1 MVISAWPKL
10 IAIILLLA
18 ALGSAA
24 LGLSGGLSSPT
35 PAAAQTPTTDYDANN
50 NGLIEIRSLAQL
62 DAIRHDLDGNGD
74 ATHADYVAA
83 FDNRDTNAASR
94 MGCPNGA
101 CTGYELM
108 ADLAFANTTTSN
120 WDPIGN
126 FSATLDGNGHT
137 ITGLYVD
144 TTGNAG
150 LFRELSA
157 SARIR
162 NLGLIEPW
170 VQVNSLGGQLGALV
184 GHANA
189 GSVIDSV
196 YVQDGAIVIGN
207 GLSQAGG
214 LAGKT
219 LGTIHASYATN
230 VDLRTTDPCNGC
242 NSLKLGGL
250 VGQMDAPAAVI
261 ASYAAATNTVLLT
274 SGSHIG
280 GLVGSAE
287 AVDADV
293 PVITDSYCDTDVG
306 PNDCLAA
313 STGVTLTVDGK
324 TTAQLQAPT
333 GYTGPYEHWNLD
345 LDANDVPD
353 YLWNFGAAGQY
364 PKLNTPAQR
373 AALIPAPADYDAND
387 NGLIDVASLNQ
398 LHALRWDLDGNGA
411 PTAAAA
417 NAYRTAFP
425 GGDTTPANRMGCPE
439 GACAGYELTQNLTFP
454 AETGSP
460 YTPWTPIGGRL
471 NTTFDGNGYTLSN
484 LRISLTAGTNVALG
498 LFRYLGGSGYIR
510 DVGLINP
517 AVTSTRIDNTDLGD
531 IGALVGRVDRGG
543 RIDNSYV
550 LGGRIHTDGEDANQ
564 GGLVGYNLGRI
575 RASYSTAEVT
585 ADGARENIYSGGLV
599 GYLFAG
605 SITASYAAGPLPGN
619 PNAANNTYFAALAG
633 YVSNSGSISDSYC
646 DNQTS
651 MRTQANCVGGTYLAG
666 TIDATATTTAN
677 LQTPTDYTGIY
688 AEWNLD
694 LDNNL
699 WPDHPWDFGTASQYP
714 KLNTPAQRAA
724 LTPALIDYDA
734 NNNGLIDIAS
744 IAQLDAVRYDLDG
757 DGVPAST
764 TPYEAAYPNR
774 HRATS
779 TRMGCPAGACTG
791 YELAADL
798 TFPTSGDY
806 ANWTPIGGSDGF
818 IATFDGGGHTLT
830 GLNVSA
836 TGVAAL
842 FVRIGDSVGTATG
855 TVKNLGLIN
864 PAITTSGSGGENQ
877 GALAATIG
885 SRGLVENS
893 YVRGGTITVSGA
905 SNRGG
910 GLAGQN
916 NGLIRASY
924 STASVVATGDPAG
937 LRLGGLVGLGVTGQI
952 VASYAAG
959 VVTPGTNANS
969 IANSGGLVGRSTG
982 ANDTITNSYCD
993 LGVSTRSDCVGTT
1006 ADSSA
1011 AAAAGHTTAEL
1022 QTPTDYTGIYVDWNL
1037 DPDGDFIANNPWY
1050 FGGATDYPRTWPE
1063 RPAGAPADYD
1073 ANNNNL
1079 IDITNVAQ
1087 LYAMRADP
1095 DGDGRPATGT
1105 ANAYQLGYPDP
1116 ANGAMGCPGDCAG
1129 YELRANLTLPA
1140 TTTGAYNP
1148 WAPPVAPLTT
1158 VFDGNG
1164 HTIAGLNIVGSIDAG
1179 LFGTVGAPGV
1189 IRDVGLISPSVTA
1202 QIPVRFAG
1210 PVGALAARNNGRIDS
1225 SYVQGGSVTYE
1236 ITATGAIA
1244 GAPAAGG
1251 LVGNNRGLIRA
1262 SYAAAVAVSNTG
1274 TTPTLAA
1281 KIGGLVGEH
1290 SSGEIIASYAAPG
1303 ELAGFSTLTPNIGGL
1318 IGEITGTVR
1327 GIVNSYCD
1335 TTTTTDCAG
1344 AVPLTTWPP
1353 YTDPGQTSAQLQTP
1367 TGYTGI
1373 YQNWNLDLDGD
1384 HNLDYPWN
1392 FGATTS
1398 YPALNTPTQR
1408 ANAVPPR
1415 RDYDRNNNNLIEI
1428 SSLAQLDAIR
1438 YDPDGD
1444 GNPQTENAA
1453 AYGTA
1458 FAGRAAGLDG
1468 RMGCP
1473 VRCLGYE
1480 LTQDLAFDTS
1490 TPANWTPIPE
1500 YNAMLEGNS
1509 HTITGANIVV
1519 AAAGRNAGF
1528 IERLQFA
1535 GTSTPLGIDPN
1546 LAGGRTEP
1554 AIRNLGLVDF
1564 NVTSTVAN
1572 TDNGILVGYAGP
1584 RTVITGAYSRG
1595 GRISIATSNTR
1606 AGGLVGQL
1614 QGTIRASYSRAAVHA
1629 PDGLSNL
1636 YVGGL
1641 VGRVDDGDI
1650 IASYA
1655 AGPVTGPATTNV
1667 GGLAGA
1673 VSGRGGRITVTDSY
1687 CDSEATTQS
1696 NCFGFIDNG
1705 TSIALTT
1712 ATMQGTT
1719 GYTGFYENWNLDL
1732 DGDGRPDNPWN
1743 FGTAEDYPEPGATS
1757 LDSPP
1762 PGGPRF
1768 ASPPQDTPYNPA
1780 LDHPE
1785 IYQNDRHEMT
1795 ATCDV
1800 QYNAEGQP
1808 ETSQITF
1815 NLGTYQGQVIL
1826 HLAQWNGEY
1835 FTSYES
1841 LGIDMPPFQRDGQ
1854 TATVRVTTN
1863 PANTRFLLDSVSPT
1877 TNLVLGYADC
1887 HTDDATGTAAAA
1899 ADSDAATSTA
1909 TAAGETADTS
1919 TPAAPKVYT
1928 NDRYEMTA
1936 SCAVTNDAE
1945 GIPTSSRITFNL
1957 GNYTGQV
1964 ILSISLWN
1972 GEYYASLDSHGLDA
1986 PLLERDGQAATVQV
2000 TTNPAETRFLLDGTP
2015 NGLRTNLLLGYA
2027 DCHTAGE

>member
-1 MVISAWPKL
+1 MAMTTIPKL
-10 IAIILLLA
+10 IALLVLLA
-18 ALGSAA
+18 ALGGVA
-24 LGLSGGLSSPT
+24 LGLSGGLSSPS

-74 ATHADYVAA
+74 ATHADYIAA
-83 FDNRDTNAASR
+83 FPDRDTNAASR
-94 MGCPNGA
+94 MGCPGGA
-101 CTGYELM
+101 CAGYELM

-120 WDPIGN
+120 WAPIGN

-137 ITGLYVD
+137 ITGLYID
-144 TTGNAG
+144 TSGNAG

-219 LGTIHASYATN
+219 LGTIRASYATN

-324 TTAQLQAPT
+324 TTAELQTPT
-333 GYTGPYEHWNLD
+333 AYTGIYEHWNLD

-373 AALIPAPADYDAND
+373 AALTPAPADYDAND
-387 NGLIDVASLNQ
+387 NGLIEVASLNQ
-398 LHALRWDLDGNGA
+398 LHALRYDLDGNGD

-425 GGDTTPANRMGCPE
+425 GGDTATSSRTGLMGCPPS
-439 GACAGYELTQNLTFP
+439 GCAGYELTQSLTFP
-454 AETGSP
+454 AETSSP
-460 YTPWTPIGGRL
+460 YNPWTPIEGL
-471 NTTFDGNGYTLSN
+471 DTVFNGQGHTLTN
-484 LRISLTAGTNVALG
+484 LRVNFNGWAG
-498 LFRYLGGSGYIR
+498 LFGSVGGTGRIR
-510 DVGLINP
+510 DVGLIN
-517 AVTSTRIDNTDLGD
+517 ANVTSTTVTSRAA
-531 IGALVGRVDRGG
+531 GALAGNLDNDGVVETSYAQGG
-543 RIDNSYV
+543 RIVTTGGGGSNNGWVGGLIGSAGRSTIRSSYSSATV
-550 LGGRIHTDGEDANQ
+550 DATQ
-564 GGLVGYNLGRI
+564 SSGISLGGLVGTLNGAVIDSYAYGPVLNT
-575 RASYSTAEVT
+575 ASGNS
-585 ADGARENIYSGGLV
+585 SGGLI
-599 GYLFAG
+599 GNGAADG
-605 SITASYAAGPLPGN
+605 SAEN
-619 PNAANNTYFAALAG
+619 
-633 YVSNSGSISDSYC
+633 SYC
-646 DNQTS
+646 NLAVGPQTACMGARS
-651 MRTQANCVGGTYLAG
+651 NFFTGNV
-666 TIDATATTTAN
+666 TAQTAAD

-688 AEWNLD
+688 EEWNLD

-757 DGVPAST
+757 DGVPASS

-779 TRMGCPAGACTG
+779 TRMGCPAGACAG
-791 YELAADL
+791 YELTADL
-798 TFPTSGDY
+798 TFPTSGDHS
-806 ANWTPIGGSDGF
+806 NWDPIGGSDGF

-855 TVKNLGLIN
+855 TVKNLGLVN
-864 PAITTSGSGGENQ
+864 PTITTSGSGGENQ

-993 LGVSTRSDCVGTT
+993 LGVSTRSDCVGNT
-1006 ADSSA
+1006 ADSST

-1050 FGGATDYPRTWPE
+1050 FGSATDYPRTWLE

-1079 IDITNVAQ
+1079 IDITTVAQ

-1105 ANAYQLGYPDP
+1105 AQAYQLGYPDP

-1129 YELRANLTLPA
+1129 YELRADLTLPA

-1179 LFGTVGAPGV
+1179 LFGQVGVSGV
-1189 IRDVGLISPSVTA
+1189 IRDVGLLEPSVTA
-1202 QIPVRFAG
+1202 QTPLRYGFAFAG
-1210 PVGALAARNNGRIDS
+1210 GLAAWNHGQIHS
-1225 SYVQGGSVTYE
+1225 SYVQGGRVTVD
-1236 ITATGAIA
+1236 AIDA
-1244 GAPAAGG
+1244 VSAASPVAGG
-1251 LVGNNRGLIRA
+1251 LVGRNIGGIQASYATAAVSNTGTNPTLAANIGGLVGSNQGGEIRA
-1262 SYAAAVAVSNTG
+1262 SYAAGAATG
-1274 TTPTLAA
+1274 
-1281 KIGGLVGEH
+1281 
-1290 SSGEIIASYAAPG
+1290 SSVM
-1303 ELAGFSTLTPNIGGL
+1303 TPNVGGL
-1318 IGEITGTVR
+1318 IGQATGDAQR
-1327 GIVNSYCD
+1327 IVNSYCD
-1335 TTTTTDCAG
+1335 TTTTTGCVGSALN
-1344 AVPLTTWPP
+1344 VFPPLTV
-1353 YTDPGQTSAQLQTP
+1353 PGQTSAQLQTP

-1373 YQNWNLDLDGD
+1373 YRNWNLDLDGD
-1384 HNLDYPWN
+1384 LNLDYPWN

-1408 ANAVPPR
+1408 ANAIPPR

-1444 GNPQTENAA
+1444 GNPQPAGA
-1453 AYGTA
+1453 SAYGTA

-1480 LTQDLAFDTS
+1480 LTADLVFATGS
-1490 TPANWTPIPE
+1490 NPYNPWTPIPE

-1509 HTITGANIVV
+1509 HTITGANIAVS
-1519 AAAGRNAGF
+1519 AAGRNAGF

-1546 LAGGRTEP
+1546 LAGGRTVP

-1584 RTVITGAYSRG
+1584 RTELTGVYSRG

-1606 AGGLVGQL
+1606 VGGLVGQL

-1743 FGTAEDYPEPGATS
+1743 FGTAEGLPRARRHVAGLPAPRRPPLRVAAARHALQPGPGPPRNLPKRPPRNNGNVQRPVQRRRPTRNQHDNLQPGRLPGPGNPPPRPMERRILHQLRIPGASTR
-1757 LDSPP
+1757 PP
-1762 PGGPRF
+1762 
-1768 ASPPQDTPYNPA
+1768 
-1780 LDHPE
+1780 
-1785 IYQNDRHEMT
+1785 
-1795 ATCDV
+1795 
-1800 QYNAEGQP
+1800 
-1808 ETSQITF
+1808 
-1815 NLGTYQGQVIL
+1815 
-1826 HLAQWNGEY
+1826 
-1835 FTSYES
+1835 
-1841 LGIDMPPFQRDGQ
+1841 
-1854 TATVRVTTN
+1854 
-1863 PANTRFLLDSVSPT
+1863 
-1877 TNLVLGYADC
+1877 
-1887 HTDDATGTAAAA
+1887 
-1899 ADSDAATSTA
+1899 STA
-1909 TAAGETADTS
+1909 TAK
-1919 TPAAPKVYT
+1919 PPPC
-1928 NDRYEMTA
+1928 R
-1936 SCAVTNDAE
+1936 
-1945 GIPTSSRITFNL
+1945 
-1957 GNYTGQV
+1957 
-1964 ILSISLWN
+1964 
-1972 GEYYASLDSHGLDA
+1972 
-1986 PLLERDGQAATVQV
+1986 
-2000 TTNPAETRFLLDGTP
+2000 
-2015 NGLRTNLLLGYA
+2015 
-2027 DCHTAGE
+2027 

>member
-1 MVISAWPKL
+1 MAMTTIPKL
-10 IAIILLLA
+10 IALLVLLA
-18 ALGSAA
+18 ALGGVA

-83 FDNRDTNAASR
+83 FDNRDTNPASR
-94 MGCPNGA
+94 MGCPGGVCA
-101 CTGYELM
+101 GYELM
-108 ADLAFANTTTSN
+108 ANLAFANTTTSN

-137 ITGLYVD
+137 ITGLYID
-144 TTGNAG
+144 TSGNAG

-219 LGTIHASYATN
+219 LGTIRASYATN

-333 GYTGPYEHWNLD
+333 GYTGLYEHWNLD

-387 NGLIDVASLNQ
+387 NGLIDVASLSQ
-398 LHALRWDLDGNGA
+398 LHALRWDLDGNGD
-411 PTAAAA
+411 PTAAGA

-425 GGDTTPANRMGCPE
+425 GGDANPATRMGCPE

-454 AETGSP
+454 AETSSP
-460 YTPWTPIGGRL
+460 YTPWTPIGGQL
-471 NTTFDGNGYTLSN
+471 NTTFHGNGYTLSDMKVD
-484 LRISLTAGTNVALG
+484 SSGDNVHAG
-498 LFRYLGGSGYIR
+498 LFRVLGGSGYIR

-517 AVTSTRIDNTDLGD
+517 AVTSTMTGAMATSAGNV
-531 IGALVGRVDRGG
+531 GALVGRIETGG
-543 RIDNSYV
+543 RVDYSYAQ
-550 LGGRIHTDGEDANQ
+550 GGRIHITGDSAPV
-564 GGLVGYNLGRI
+564 GGLVGLSRGVI
-575 RASYSTAEVT
+575 RASYATAEL
-585 ADGARENIYSGGLV
+585 IPGGGSSVYAGSLV
-599 GYLFAG
+599 GWVRNAG
-605 SITASYAAGPLPGN
+605 RITVSYAAGPVTGTPSADN
-619 PNAANNTYFAALAG
+619 SHFAGLVGAVTHGAT
-633 YVSNSGSISDSYC
+633 VSLSYC
-646 DNQTS
+646 DSQATT
-651 MRTQANCVGGTYLAG
+651 RTQSNCAGETAGAG

-688 AEWNLD
+688 EEWNLD
-694 LDNNL
+694 LDGNL

-734 NNNGLIDIAS
+734 DNNGLIEIAS

-798 TFPTSGDY
+798 TFPTSGDHS
-806 ANWTPIGGSDGF
+806 NWTPIGGSDGF

-855 TVKNLGLIN
+855 TVKNLGLVN
-864 PAITTSGSGGENQ
+864 PTIATSGSGGENL

-885 SRGLVENS
+885 SRGIVENS

-924 STASVVATGDPAG
+924 STAAIVADGDPAG
-937 LRLGGLVGLGVTGQI
+937 LRLGGLVGLGVTGDI

-959 VVTPGTNANS
+959 VVTPGTDANS

-993 LGVSTRSDCVGTT
+993 LGVSTRSGCVGTT

-1037 DPDGDFIANNPWY
+1037 DPDGNFIANNPWY
-1050 FGGATDYPRTWPE
+1050 FGSATDYPRTWQE

-1105 ANAYQLGYPDP
+1105 AQAYQLGYPDP

-1129 YELRANLTLPA
+1129 YELRADLTLPA

-1158 VFDGNG
+1158 TFDGNG
-1164 HTIAGLNIVGSIDAG
+1164 HTIAGLNIVGSIDVG
-1179 LFGTVGAPGV
+1179 LFGQVGVSGV
-1189 IRDVGLISPSVTA
+1189 IRDVGLLEPSVTA
-1202 QIPVRFAG
+1202 ATPLRFGFAFAG
-1210 PVGALAARNNGRIDS
+1210 GLAAWNHGQIHS
-1225 SYVQGGSVTYE
+1225 SYVQGGRVTVD
-1236 ITATGAIA
+1236 AIDA
-1244 GAPAAGG
+1244 VSAASPVAGG
-1251 LVGNNRGLIRA
+1251 LVGRNIGGIQASYATAAVSNTGTNPTLAANIGGLVGSNQGGEIRA
-1262 SYAAAVAVSNTG
+1262 SYAAGAATG
-1274 TTPTLAA
+1274 
-1281 KIGGLVGEH
+1281 
-1290 SSGEIIASYAAPG
+1290 SSVM
-1303 ELAGFSTLTPNIGGL
+1303 TPNVGGL
-1318 IGEITGTVR
+1318 IGQATGDAQR
-1327 GIVNSYCD
+1327 IVNSYCD
-1335 TTTTTDCAG
+1335 TTTTTDCVGSALN
-1344 AVPLTTWPP
+1344 VFPPLTV
-1353 YTDPGQTSAQLQTP
+1353 PGQTSAQLQTP

-1384 HNLDYPWN
+1384 LNLDYPWN
-1392 FGATTS
+1392 FGAATS

-1444 GNPQTENAA
+1444 GNPQTAGA
-1453 AYGTA
+1453 SAYGTA
-1458 FAGRAAGLDG
+1458 FAGRNAGIDG

-1546 LAGGRTEP
+1546 LAGGRTVP

-1584 RTVITGAYSRG
+1584 RTELTSVYARG

-1606 AGGLVGQL
+1606 AGGLVGEL
-1614 QGTIRASYSRAAVHA
+1614 QGTLRVSYSRAAVHA

-1762 PGGPRF
+1762 PGGPR
-1768 ASPPQDTPYNPA
+1768 AAQPPQDTPYNPA

-1800 QYNAEGQP
+1800 QYNADGQP
-1808 ETSQITF
+1808 ETSTITF

-1841 LGIDMPPFQRDGQ
+1841 LGIDPPTFHRNGQ
-1854 TATVRVTTN
+1854 TATVQVTTN

-1887 HTDDATGTAAAA
+1887 HTDDHTPTAAAPA
-1899 ADSDAATSTA
+1899 ESDTTTTSTA
-1909 TAAGETADTS
+1909 E
-1919 TPAAPKVYT
+1919 TPATPTPAPPKVYT
-1928 NDRYEMTA
+1928 NDQYEMTA
-1936 SCAVTNDAE
+1936 SCAVTNNEE
-1945 GIPTSSRITFNL
+1945 GIPTSSLLTFNL
-1957 GNYTGQV
+1957 GSYTGAV

-1986 PLLERDGQAATVQV
+1986 PTLERSGQMATVQV